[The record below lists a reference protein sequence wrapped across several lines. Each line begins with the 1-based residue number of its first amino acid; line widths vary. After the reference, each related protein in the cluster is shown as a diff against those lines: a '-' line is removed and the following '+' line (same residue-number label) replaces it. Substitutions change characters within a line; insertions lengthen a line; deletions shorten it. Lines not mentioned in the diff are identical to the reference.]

1 MTYVFLFLLLL
12 VVVVAYIKLVP
23 MLKVGTGYAAKTTC
37 SAVFVSGRSLES
49 VQQAEMTNSSASI
62 VKVNINEEEKS
73 ATGQFLWIKRK
84 AIYREGL
91 GCTLISKAD
100 EAELRKTTR
109 RKKNSSRMAVASLSK
124 IEEDI
129 HVSNINKQQLDKAFA
144 YAFDEP
150 DMGNPRN
157 TRAALVLF
165 NGLIIKE
172 QYKKG
177 FDENTPL
184 LGWSMTKSVTNALA
198 GILVKQGKLSLH
210 EPINLPEW
218 HKNSAD
224 KRAKITLH
232 HLLQMNSGLHFE
244 EEYDKISTVNN
255 MLWLKPNAA
264 EIAINQNLKYEP
276 GTFWYYSSGTTNIIT
291 QFIKNQFDN
300 EQDYLNFP
308 YTALFEPLGMTS
320 VQLET
325 DASNNYV
332 GSSFMYATLRDW
344 AKFGQLYLNDGI
356 VDRKRLLPNDWV
368 KYSAERNPVSDHG
381 VYAAHF
387 WKNATEPTPDMESNR
402 YWPSLPDDLF
412 YASGF
417 EGQHMMIIPSKKIV
431 IVRLGQT
438 QDRYNWDIG
447 YFTEE
452 VLKALK

>member
-1 MTYVFLFLLLL
+1 MMYVLLFLLLL
-12 VVVVAYIKLVP
+12 LIIVGFAKLVP
-23 MLKVGTGYAAKTTC
+23 MIKVGTGYAAKTTC

-49 VQQAEMTNSSASI
+49 VQQNEIANSGASI
-62 VKVNINEEEKS
+62 VKVNINTEEKT
-73 ATGQFLWIKRK
+73 ATGKFLWIKRK

-91 GCTLISKAD
+91 GCTLISKVD
-100 EAELRKTTR
+100 EADLRKTTR
-109 RKKNSSRMAVASLSK
+109 QQKSKRQISTPSLPK
-124 IEEDI
+124 MDDEIN
-129 HVSNINKQQLDKAFA
+129 VSNINKQQLNKAFA

-150 DMGNPRN
+150 DTSKPRN

-177 FDENTPL
+177 FDKNTPL
-184 LGWSMTKSVTNALA
+184 LGWSMTKSVINALA

-210 EPINLPEW
+210 EPLNLPEW
-218 HKNSAD
+218 NKKSSD
-224 KRAKITLH
+224 ERASITLN

-264 EIAINQNLKYEP
+264 EIAIDQKSAHQP

-291 QFIKNQFDN
+291 QLIKNQFDN

-320 VQLET
+320 TQLET

-344 AKFGQLYLNDGI
+344 AKFGQLYLTDGI
-356 VDRKRLLPNDWV
+356 VDRKRILPNDWV
-368 KYSAERNPVSDHG
+368 KYSAERNPASDHG

-387 WKNATEPTPDMESNR
+387 WKNATESTPDMESNR

-417 EGQHMMIIPSKKIV
+417 EGQNIMIIPSKKVV

-438 QDRYNWDIG
+438 QDRNNWDIG
-447 YFTEE
+447 YFTEQ
-452 VLKALK
+452 VLLALQ